1 MIHFLAF
8 TQVSA
13 KDAAANPVPCV
24 LGMDGAFPPPS
35 GNRKHPGW
43 PGSHQ
48 GLRLRIWQDLF
59 LTATPTSWPLS
70 WQVTEARAPQSSHL
84 YDEGTMRSVWLG
96 ACNRV
101 SPQDVVTSPYLY
113 HVRVPGTGSGGAS
126 DPNCHGSHTAGR
138 GENSPWGRMRRG
150 WDARQTRCRLC
161 NLPGPFTSLRCTWLA
176 GQVGIQRLSPG
187 ALSAA
192 MSVGNTARSA
202 SPPGEQD
209 FPGSGHSRPPDRRPG
224 AQARGGGLPPRRRA
238 GSRHLERPA
247 GRAAP
252 ERPAGGRLSP
262 RAGRVLAS
270 PRRLQPPRLLKGPRG
285 RLCAEGERPFPGE
298 PSPSARAQ

>member
-35 GNRKHPGW
+35 GNRKHLGW

-138 GENSPWGRMRRG
+138 GENSQWGRMRRG
-150 WDARQTRCRLC
+150 WDARQTRYRLC

-176 GQVGIQRLSPG
+176 GQVGIQRLSAG

-192 MSVGNTARSA
+192 TSVGNTARSA

-209 FPGSGHSRPPDRRPG
+209 FPGSGHSRPPDRSAHPMALGNSLLLPG
-224 AQARGGGLPPRRRA
+224 PHFLWLGNLG
-238 GSRHLERPA
+238 
-247 GRAAP
+247 
-252 ERPAGGRLSP
+252 
-262 RAGRVLAS
+262 VW
-270 PRRLQPPRLLKGPRG
+270 
-285 RLCAEGERPFPGE
+285 GEMGWKL
-298 PSPSARAQ
+298 